1 MFSSDV
7 DVVIVKQVGKI
18 DLVMVKLVEINC
30 LATSMCKNIR
40 HLTKVCGENLLLQI
54 TLGKPDNPSDSR
66 NNNRLAKGN

>member
-30 LATSMCKNIR
+30 LATSSI
-40 HLTKVCGENLLLQI
+40 
-54 TLGKPDNPSDSR
+54 
-66 NNNRLAKGN
+66 